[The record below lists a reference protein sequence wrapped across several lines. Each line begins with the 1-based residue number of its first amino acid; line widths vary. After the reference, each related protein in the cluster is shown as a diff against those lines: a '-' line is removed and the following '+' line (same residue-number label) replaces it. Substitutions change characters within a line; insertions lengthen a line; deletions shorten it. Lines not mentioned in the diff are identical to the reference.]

1 MLIFENTILT
11 DKYPWV
17 LLLEIAFMSLKKR
30 RGIRGIR
37 LIELGKVEIFTKK
50 HMLEVILEQNRTNFD
65 QKIWIMTI
73 GNE

>member
-37 LIELGKVEIFTKK
+37 LIELGKIEIFTKK
-50 HMLEVILEQNRTNFD
+50 NMLEVILEQNRTNSD